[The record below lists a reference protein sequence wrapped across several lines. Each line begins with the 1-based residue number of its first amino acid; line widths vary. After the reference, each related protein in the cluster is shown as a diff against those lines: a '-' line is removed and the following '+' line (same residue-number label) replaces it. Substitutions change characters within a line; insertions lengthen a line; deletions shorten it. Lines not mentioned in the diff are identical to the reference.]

1 MNLNKN
7 ETEEFK
13 KILDIISENTLNNA
27 GITKYISAIVYEINE
42 NGSCNLYIPPDTKNI
57 ITGVPN
63 KSGEY
68 LHIGDSVEV
77 CTKNGKMNN
86 SWIAVKHGN
95 SSGSPTYENLNII
108 NDLNVGGNT
117 QLKGATHVHIAQGTP
132 GTDGYILI
140 ATIGVTKPYANAPL
154 HMMIGRRG
162 APPTDFYFGFS
173 DVNNTDPGVAY
184 AYCTYPTVDIYYYKK
199 MESTWNI
206 YVKKSEAYDKISIL
220 QYEKDITY
228 EGNNYVVSFDDYQ
241 DSDLPQ
247 GAIYV
252 DSNLY
257 PLGSVYVTSTNNE
270 PTHLGGRWKLFDKAL
285 KSQYIY
291 SNDETYFTK
300 NTTNCTSANF
310 RMDISDHNII
320 IDYVFNPK
328 VTIADTTLTIGTFKL
343 SDFTDCFNP
352 YDENTNPTGSKNTH
366 VHYSSPWSDGGE
378 NFVMM
383 QITNA
388 GVLQTLDTQPSSVAA
403 GNNTQGQIV
412 ISSHWT
418 DLKDAQCDRFYWK
431 RVLPSEL

>member
-13 KILDIISENTLNNA
+13 EILDTISENTLNNA

-117 QLKGATHVHIAQGTP
+117 QLKGATHVYTAQGTP
-132 GTDGYILI
+132 GENGYILI
-140 ATIGVTKPYANAPL
+140 ATIGVTNTYANAPL

-162 APPTDFYFGFS
+162 ATPTDFYFGFS
-173 DVNNTDPGVAY
+173 NVNNADPSVAY
-184 AYCTYPTVDIYYYKK
+184 AYCTYPTVDIYYYKE

-206 YVKKSEAYDKISIL
+206 YVKKSEAYDKITIL
-220 QYEKDITY
+220 QYEKDVEY
-228 EGNNYVVSFDDYQ
+228 EGRGYFVSFDDYQ

-247 GAIYV
+247 GAVYV

-257 PLGSVYVTSTNNE
+257 PIGSIYVNSTNTK
-270 PTHLGGRWKLFDKAL
+270 PTFLTGGDGSKWVLIDKELA
-285 KSQYIY
+285 SQYIY
-291 SNDETYFTK
+291 TSNEDYFTK
-300 NTTNCTSANF
+300 DTTNCSSANF
-310 RMDISDHNII
+310 KIDVSGHII
-320 IDYVFNPK
+320 TIDFAVANK
-328 VTIADTTLTIGTFKL
+328 VVIADSTLNMGTFKL
-343 SDFTDCFNP
+343 SSFTNCFNSTLSTRTHAH
-352 YDENTNPTGSKNTH
+352 YTTG
-366 VHYSSPWSDGGE
+366 WSDGGE
-378 NFVMM
+378 NLVMM

-388 GVLQTLDTQPSSVAA
+388 GVLQTTDAQPSTVAA
-403 GNNTQGQIV
+403 SSTTNGNFIIQ
-412 ISSHWT
+412 SYWE
-418 DLKDAQCDRFYWK
+418 DLVDEACDKFYFK
-431 RVLPSEL
+431 RVS

>member
-13 KILDIISENTLNNA
+13 EILDTISENTLNNA

-117 QLKGATHVHIAQGTP
+117 QLEGATYVHTAQGTP
-132 GTDGYILI
+132 GENGYILI
-140 ATIGVTKPYANAPL
+140 ATIGVENTYANAPL

-162 APPTDFYFGFS
+162 APPTDFYFGFQNANS
-173 DVNNTDPGVAY
+173 TDPGVAY
-184 AYCTYPTVDIYYYKK
+184 AYCSYPTVDIYYYKE

-206 YVKKSEAYDKISIL
+206 YVKKSEAYDHITVL
-220 QYEKDITY
+220 QYEKDVTY
-228 EGNNYVVSFDDYQ
+228 EGNNYFVLFEDVQ
-241 DSDLPQ
+241 DSSLPV
-247 GAIYV
+247 GAVYA

-257 PLGSVYVTSTNNE
+257 PIGSVYVNSTNTK
-270 PTHLGGRWKLFDKAL
+270 PAFLTGGDASKWLLIDKEL
-285 KSQYIY
+285 ESQYIY
-291 SNDETYFTK
+291 TANEDYFTK
-300 NTTNCTSANF
+300 NTTNCSAANF
-310 RMDISDHNII
+310 RIDICGHTIT
-320 IDYVFNPK
+320 IDFAIANK
-328 VTIADTTLTIGTFKL
+328 VVIADTSLNMGTFKL
-343 SDFTDCFNP
+343 GSFTRCFSP
-352 YDENTNPTGSKNTH
+352 YDATTNPNGSVNTH
-366 VHYSSPWSDGGE
+366 AHYTTGWSDGGE
-378 NFVMM
+378 NLVMM

-388 GVLQTLDTQPSSVAA
+388 GILQTVDAQPSTVAA
-403 GNNTQGQIV
+403 SSTTNGNFIIQ
-412 ISSHWT
+412 SHWE
-418 DLKDAQCDRFYWK
+418 DLIDSACDKFYFK
-431 RVLPSEL
+431 RIS